1 MFQFASNVARQAS
14 RLCIV
19 VWRDEFVGGTTAMRH
34 ELVVEKP
41 ALVFLQWFSSLARQ
55 NDKLSGGGALVTCLF
70 QPYVGMS
77 RNSYLLFPSPLM
89 MPLMR

>member
-1 MFQFASNVARQAS
+1 MFQSASKVARQAS

-19 VWRDEFVGGTTAMRH
+19 VWRNEFAEGAPAIRH

-41 ALVFLQWFSSLARQ
+41 ALVFLQWVTSLARQ
-55 NDKLSGGGALVTCLF
+55 NDKLSGGRALVTCLF

-77 RNSYLLFPSPLM
+77 GNSYVLFPSALM